1 MSDLEQKTSK
11 KETLPKKIF
20 NIFIFGFPIVF
31 GIFWIMGV
39 PLQFGLAILSGNYLA
54 FLIAF
59 ALIASFIYWPYGK
72 TAKIPDYILA
82 IIAAGVWLLCAYNYE
97 EWLLNQHERT
107 FFKISMSMLAI
118 GFLTEGVRKTA
129 GNGMA
134 VVIIAS
140 LLYGVF
146 GHNAPGIFE
155 GAQNNYDALF
165 MYLYVDSSAV
175 LGFIIMVAG
184 TLILGFLVMG
194 QVMQASGAT
203 RFFSDIAMASIG
215 HRRGG
220 PAKVSVVGSSL
231 MGMVSGATVAN
242 IMSTG
247 IVSIPLMKRN
257 GFKGSMAAG
266 IEAVASNG
274 SQLAPPV
281 MGATAFIIAEF
292 LELPYANIIMAA
304 IIPAIIYYL
313 FLFCQIDF
321 YARDKGLEGL
331 KKSELPNIIKVL
343 KSGWFFILPL
353 MVLIFFLFIMSYNPA
368 KSALYSTL
376 SLLVLAGLKFKKIPS
391 MDTIYRF
398 IVQLGKPFAL
408 LVMICGGAGIIIG
421 VINMSGLGFS
431 LALALSDV
439 GAVYG
444 LFVMLI
450 LTAVIAII
458 LGMGMP
464 TSAVYIVVA
473 MLLAP
478 SIADMGVPLIAAHFF
493 VFYFGLASFLTPPVA
508 IASYAAASL
517 AKADLKETSI
527 AGLKL
532 GLSTFIIPFYFIYN
546 PEILLIGEWK
556 EIFIAGTI
564 LAIAGVLLARS
575 ITSYSSDKI
584 NSNLQ
589 GTTDLFVSFFIGT
602 STIFFSKEGLII
614 YFVMIIGIGVVLYG
628 NQIQKKL
635 SKLHFSNR

>member
-1 MSDLEQKTSK
+1 MSESAEIAEVCETTGK
-11 KETLPKKIF
+11 KLF
-20 NIFIFGFPIVF
+20 NLFIFGLPVLC
-31 GIFWIMGV
+31 GICWIMGV
-39 PLQFGLAILSGNYLA
+39 PLQLGLAILSGNYLA

-59 ALIASFIYWPYGK
+59 ALGAAFIYWPYGDK
-72 TAKIPDYILA
+72 PSFIDYMLA
-82 IIAAGVWLLCAYNYE
+82 ILAAGVWLLCAYKYQ
-97 EWLLNQHERT
+97 EWLLNQHDRT
-107 FFKISMSMLAI
+107 VFKIIMSVLAI
-118 GFLTEGVRKTA
+118 GLLTEGVRKTT

-134 VVIIAS
+134 GVIILA
-140 LLYGVF
+140 LIYGIF

-155 GAQNNYDALF
+155 GAQNDYDALF
-165 MYLYVDSSAV
+165 TYLYIDSSAV

-184 TLILGFLVMG
+184 TLIFGFLIMG

-203 RFFSDIAMASIG
+203 NFFSDVAMASIG

-220 PAKVSVVGSSL
+220 PAKVAVVGSSL
-231 MGMVSGATVAN
+231 MGMISGATVAN

-247 IVSIPLMKRN
+247 MVSIPMMKRN
-257 GFKGSMAAG
+257 GFKASMAAG

-281 MGATAFIIAEF
+281 MGATAFIIAEY
-292 LELPYANIIMAA
+292 LELPYTTIVAAA
-304 IIPAIIYYL
+304 IIPAIVYYL

-331 KKSELPNIIKVL
+331 KKSELPNILTVL
-343 KSGWFFILPL
+343 KSGW
-353 MVLIFFLFIMSYNPA
+353 LFIIPLGVLVFYLFVLGYNPA
-368 KSALYSTL
+368 KSALYATL
-376 SLLVLAGLKFKKIPS
+376 SLLVLALFKYWKLPS
-391 MDTIYRF
+391 LNMIYTS
-398 IVQLGKPFAL
+398 IVQLGKPFVM

-439 GAVYG
+439 GALYG

-450 LTAVIAII
+450 LTAFISII

-464 TSAVYIVVA
+464 TSAVYIIVA

-517 AKADLKETSI
+517 ANADMKETSI

-532 GLSTFIIPFYFIYN
+532 GLSAFIIPFYFIYN
-546 PEILLIGEWK
+546 PEILMIGSWQ
-556 EIFIAGTI
+556 EIAVAGVM
-564 LAIAGVLLARS
+564 LAIAGVLLARAL
-575 ITSYSSDKI
+575 TFYSSISPK
-584 NSNLQ
+584 SNLH
-589 GTTDLFVSFFIGT
+589 GTIDLAASLLVGTATVWLGKDSIYIFVMMVIGV
-602 STIFFSKEGLII
+602 GAII
-614 YFVMIIGIGVVLYG
+614 YG
-628 NQIQKKL
+628 NHYLKSADK
-635 SKLHFSNR
+635 SV

>member
-1 MSDLEQKTSK
+1 MSEQAEISEKSESSGK
-11 KETLPKKIF
+11 KLF
-20 NIFIFGFPIVF
+20 NLFIFGLPILC
-31 GIFWIMGV
+31 GICWIMGV
-39 PLQFGLAILSGNYLA
+39 PLQLGIAILSGNYLA

-59 ALIASFIYWPYGK
+59 ALGASFVFWPYG
-72 TAKIPDYILA
+72 AKPSLFDYGLA
-82 IIAAGVWLLCAYNYE
+82 IMAAGVWLLCAYNYQ
-97 EWLLNQHERT
+97 EWLLNQHDRT
-107 FFKISMSMLAI
+107 PFKIIMAVLAI
-118 GFLTEGVRKTA
+118 GLLTEGVRKTT

-134 VVIIAS
+134 GVIVLS

-155 GAQNNYDALF
+155 GAQNDYDALF
-165 MYLYVDSSAV
+165 TYLYIDSSAV

-203 RFFSDIAMASIG
+203 NFFSDVAMAAIG

-247 IVSIPLMKRN
+247 MVSIPLMKRN
-257 GFKGSMAAG
+257 GFKASMAAG

-281 MGATAFIIAEF
+281 MGATAFIIAEY
-292 LELPYANIIMAA
+292 LELPYTTIVAAA
-304 IIPAIIYYL
+304 IIPAIVYYL

-331 KKSELPNIIKVL
+331 KKSDLPNLANVL
-343 KSGWFFILPL
+343 KAGW
-353 MVLIFFLFIMSYNPA
+353 LFIIPLGVLVFYLFVLSYNPA
-368 KSALYSTL
+368 KSALYASL
-376 SLLVLAGLKFKKIPS
+376 SLLMLALLKYRKLPTWD
-391 MDTIYRF
+391 MIYKS
-398 IVQLGKPFAL
+398 IVQLGKPFVM

-439 GAVYG
+439 GALYG

-450 LTAVIAII
+450 LTAIISII

-464 TSAVYIVVA
+464 TSAVYIIVA

-517 AKADLKETSI
+517 AKADLTETSI

-532 GLSTFIIPFYFIYN
+532 GLSAFIIPFYFIYN
-546 PEILLIGEWK
+546 PEILLIGTWQ
-556 EIFIAGTI
+556 EIAIAATM
-564 LAIAGVLLARS
+564 LAIAGVLLARA
-575 ITSYSSDKI
+575 ITFYGSDADS
-584 NSNLQ
+584 SNLH
-589 GTTDLFVSFFIGT
+589 GTIDIVVFLLVGT
-602 STIFFSKEGLII
+602 ATIWTPEGSLLI
-614 YFVMIIGIGVVLYG
+614 Y
-628 NQIQKKL
+628 
-635 SKLHFSNR
+635 

>member
-1 MSDLEQKTSK
+1 MILSETTK
-11 KETLPKKIF
+11 KPETRLKKLF
-20 NIFIFGFPIVF
+20 NVFIFGLPILL
-31 GIFWIMGV
+31 GICWIMGV
-39 PLQFGLAILSGNYLA
+39 PLQLGLAILGGNYLA

-59 ALIASFIYWPYGK
+59 ALAASFIYWPYGERG
-72 TAKIPDYILA
+72 KIPDYILA
-82 IIAAGVWLLCAYNYE
+82 LLAGGVWLLCSYNYE
-97 EWLLNQHERT
+97 EWLLNQHDRT
-107 FFKISMSMLAI
+107 AFKIAMSVLAI

-134 VVIIAS
+134 AVIVAS
-140 LLYGVF
+140 LLYGIF

-155 GAQNNYDALF
+155 GAQNDYDALF
-165 MYLYVDSSAV
+165 MYLYIDSSAV

-203 RFFSDIAMASIG
+203 GFFSDIAMASIG

-247 IVSIPLMKRN
+247 MVSIPLMKRN

-281 MGATAFIIAEF
+281 MGATAFIIAEY
-292 LELPYANIIMAA
+292 LELPYSTIVAAA
-304 IIPAIIYYL
+304 IIPAIVYYL

-331 KKSELPNIIKVL
+331 KKEDLPKVGDVL
-343 KSGWFFILPL
+343 KSGWLFIMPL
-353 MVLIFFLFIMSYNPA
+353 GVLIFFLFGLSYNPA
-368 KSALYSTL
+368 KSALYATV
-376 SLLVLAGLKFKKIPS
+376 SLLVLALLKFRKLP
-391 MDTIYRF
+391 TIDGIYTS
-398 IVQLGKPFAL
+398 IVQLGKPFVM

-439 GAVYG
+439 GMAYG

-450 LTAVIAII
+450 LTAFISII

-464 TSAVYIVVA
+464 TSAVYIIVA

-517 AKADLKETSI
+517 AKADMKETSI

-532 GLSTFIIPFYFIYN
+532 GLSAFIIPFYFIYN
-546 PEILLIGEWK
+546 PEILMIGEWK
-556 EIFIAGTI
+556 EIIIAGI
-564 LAIAGVLLARS
+564 MLAIAGVLLARAITLYGSDASRTNIYGSVDLLASLVVGTAS
-575 ITSYSSDKI
+575 IWLGKDNVLIYAVMAV
-584 NSNLQ
+584 
-589 GTTDLFVSFFIGT
+589 GVVA
-602 STIFFSKEGLII
+602 II
-614 YFVMIIGIGVVLYG
+614 YG
-628 NQIQKKL
+628 NRFLK
-635 SKLHFSNR
+635 STS

>member
-1 MSDLEQKTSK
+1 MSEKEIQTDDKFFK
-11 KETLPKKIF
+11 KAFNVFMFGLPILC
-20 NIFIFGFPIVF
+20 
-31 GIFWIMGV
+31 GIGWIMGV
-39 PLQFGLAILSGNYLA
+39 PLQLGLSILGGNYLA
-54 FLIAF
+54 LLMGFSVA
-59 ALIASFIYWPYGK
+59 AAFIYWPYGDQ
-72 TAKIPDYILA
+72 AKAHDYLLA
-82 IIAAGVWLLCAYNYE
+82 LLAGGAWLLCAYYYE
-97 EWLLNQHERT
+97 DWLLNQHERT
-107 FFKISMSMLAI
+107 LFKVSMAI
-118 GFLTEGVRKTA
+118 ASIGLLTEGVRKTT

-134 VVIIAS
+134 VIIFAS

-146 GHNAPGIFE
+146 GHQAPGIFE
-155 GAQNNYDALF
+155 GAQNDYDSLF
-165 MYLYVDSSAV
+165 LYLYIDSSAV

-184 TLILGFLVMG
+184 TLILGFLILG

-203 RFFSDIAMASIG
+203 TFFSDIAMASIG

-231 MGMVSGATVAN
+231 MGTVSGATVAN

-247 IVSIPLMKRN
+247 MVSIPLMKRN
-257 GFKGSMAAG
+257 GFKGAMAAG

-281 MGATAFIIAEF
+281 MGATAFIIAEY
-292 LELPYANIIMAA
+292 LEMPYSTIVAAA
-304 IIPAIIYYL
+304 IIPAIVYYL

-331 KKSELPNIIKVL
+331 KKSELPNLMNVI
-343 KSGWFFILPL
+343 KSGWLFILPL
-353 MVLIFFLFIMSYNPA
+353 AVLIFFLFVLNFNPA
-368 KSALYSTL
+368 KSALYATL
-376 SLLVLAGLKFKKIPS
+376 SLLILALLKFRKLPS
-391 MDTIYRF
+391 LSLMYDCL
-398 IVQLGKPFAL
+398 VQLGKPFVM

-439 GAVYG
+439 GMAYG
-444 LFVMLI
+444 LFVMLL
-450 LTAVIAII
+450 LTAFASIV

-464 TSAVYIVVA
+464 TSAVYIIVA

-532 GLSTFIIPFYFIYN
+532 GLSAFIIPFYFVYN
-546 PEILLIGEWK
+546 PEILMVGEWK
-556 EIFIAGTI
+556 DILISFAL
-564 LAIAGVLLARS
+564 LAIAGVLLARA
-575 ITSYSSDKI
+575 ITLFSSDEKG
-584 NSNLQ
+584 SSLY
-589 GTTDLFVSFFIGT
+589 
-602 STIFFSKEGLII
+602 GLIDLLVSLAMGTATIWLGKENVLI
-614 YFVMIIGIGVVLYG
+614 YAVIIFGVGAIIFG
-628 NQIQKKL
+628 NRFLKAK
-635 SKLHFSNR
+635 

>member
-1 MSDLEQKTSK
+1 MSEQAEISEKSESSGK
-11 KETLPKKIF
+11 KLF
-20 NIFIFGFPIVF
+20 NLFIFGLPILC
-31 GIFWIMGV
+31 GICWIMGV
-39 PLQFGLAILSGNYLA
+39 PLQLGIAILSGNYLA

-59 ALIASFIYWPYGK
+59 ALGASFVFWPYG
-72 TAKIPDYILA
+72 AKPSLFDYGLA
-82 IIAAGVWLLCAYNYE
+82 IMAAGVWLLCAYNYQ
-97 EWLLNQHERT
+97 EWLLNQHDRT
-107 FFKISMSMLAI
+107 PFKIIMAVLAI
-118 GFLTEGVRKTA
+118 GLLTEGVRKTT

-134 VVIIAS
+134 GVIVLS

-155 GAQNNYDALF
+155 GAQNDYDALF
-165 MYLYVDSSAV
+165 TYLYIDSSAV

-203 RFFSDIAMASIG
+203 NFFSDVAMAAIG

-247 IVSIPLMKRN
+247 MVSIPLMKRN
-257 GFKGSMAAG
+257 GFKASMAAG

-281 MGATAFIIAEF
+281 MGATAFIIAEY
-292 LELPYANIIMAA
+292 LELPYTTIVAAA
-304 IIPAIIYYL
+304 IIPAIVYYL

-331 KKSELPNIIKVL
+331 KKSDLPNLANVL
-343 KSGWFFILPL
+343 KAGW
-353 MVLIFFLFIMSYNPA
+353 LFIIPLGVLVFYLFVLSYNPA
-368 KSALYSTL
+368 KSALYASL
-376 SLLVLAGLKFKKIPS
+376 SLLMLALLKYRKLPTWD
-391 MDTIYRF
+391 MIYKS
-398 IVQLGKPFAL
+398 IVQLGKPFVM

-439 GAVYG
+439 GALYG

-450 LTAVIAII
+450 LTAIISII

-464 TSAVYIVVA
+464 TSAVYIIVA

-517 AKADLKETSI
+517 AKADLTETSI

-532 GLSTFIIPFYFIYN
+532 GLSAFIIPFYFIYN
-546 PEILLIGEWK
+546 PEILLIGTWQ
-556 EIFIAGTI
+556 EIAIAATM
-564 LAIAGVLLARS
+564 LAIAGVLLARA
-575 ITSYSSDKI
+575 ITFYGSDADS
-584 NSNLQ
+584 SNLH
-589 GTTDLFVSFFIGT
+589 GTIDIVVCLLVGT
-602 STIFFSKEGLII
+602 ATIWTPEGSLLIYAVMAFGFS
-614 YFVMIIGIGVVLYG
+614 MIIFG
-628 NQIQKKL
+628 NRFL
-635 SKLHFSNR
+635 RSK